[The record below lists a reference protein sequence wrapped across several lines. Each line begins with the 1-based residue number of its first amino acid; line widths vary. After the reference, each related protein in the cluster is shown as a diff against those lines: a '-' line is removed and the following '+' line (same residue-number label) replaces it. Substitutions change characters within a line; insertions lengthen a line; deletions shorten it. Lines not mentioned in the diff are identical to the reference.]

1 MNPAMQPKGVEDPYY
16 TAFRGT
22 FTSLL
27 SWKNLDDFWDVLRG
41 RAHAGWYIYAIGEP
55 APTAISKSDEV
66 VRFVTEIGALLRR
79 DHRED
84 YCAIVYT
91 DSKTEPTFIKIFDPN
106 NLGVSCGYSDNP
118 PLPGWVMSLL
128 PPREL
133 KDNQTLAEGRRRW
146 WQKLWA

>member
-1 MNPAMQPKGVEDPYY
+1 M
-16 TAFRGT
+16 
-22 FTSLL
+22 
-27 SWKNLDDFWDVLRG
+27 SWKNLDDFWDVVRG
-41 RAHAGWYIYAIGEP
+41 QAHAGWHIYAVGEP
-55 APTAISKSDEV
+55 VPTAPSTRDEV
-66 VRFVTEIGALLRR
+66 LKFIAEVDALLRR

-128 PPREL
+128 PPSEL
-133 KDNQTLAEGRRRW
+133 KDNRALAEGRRRW